1 MSDLGKQ
8 LAVMSQGS
16 VITRPAGCSFLHLGQ
31 PCSSFVFIYVFVHF
45 PSCGK
50 CNKSSF
56 VFLFFLKREEK
67 QGSENGCNVGPF
79 IMVSKMH
86 SKEPLTFCFYGMLVY
101 IMHFSLT
108 VHIWGPG
115 KQGAM
120 QKQHIRLAG
129 WVIDFSMNHLKS
141 LSLTEH
147 KHTAVDIKNSGLVH
161 LHQSLKGDVET
172 LTWHT
177 GWKLFLQPSELCLT
191 TTWSRALGG
200 VFVNGR
206 RQIERWLDKLHKALK
221 DSALLH
227 PTPAF

>member
-1 MSDLGKQ
+1 MFLLLSHHVESAAK
-8 LAVMSQGS
+8 AVLFF
-16 VITRPAGCSFLHLGQ
+16 C
-31 PCSSFVFIYVFVHF
+31 
-45 PSCGK
+45 
-50 CNKSSF
+50 
-56 VFLFFLKREEK
+56 FFLKREEK

-86 SKEPLTFCFYGMLVY
+86 SKEPLTFCFYGILVY

-120 QKQHIRLAG
+120 LKQHIRLAG
-129 WVIDFSMNHLKS
+129 WVIDFSMNHSKS
-141 LSLTEH
+141 SSLTEH
-147 KHTAVDIKNSGLVH
+147 KHGTVDIKNSGLVH
-161 LHQSLKGDVET
+161 LHQSPKGDVET

-191 TTWSRALGG
+191 TTWSKALGG

-206 RQIERWLDKLHKALK
+206 RQMSGGRTNFMKLWKT
-221 DSALLH
+221 LLSYI
-227 PTPAF
+227 PPLISNSVKNEDQTMLAKWM